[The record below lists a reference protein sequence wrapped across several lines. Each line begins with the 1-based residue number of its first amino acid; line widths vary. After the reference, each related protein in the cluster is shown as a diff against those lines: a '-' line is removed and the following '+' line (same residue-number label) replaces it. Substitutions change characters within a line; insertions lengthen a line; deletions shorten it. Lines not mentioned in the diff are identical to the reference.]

1 MTYNLFEGILLI
13 VLIVSLVIKIPIH
26 MINKSFVL
34 LLLVAI
40 LFFDFS
46 QLENSGWEI
55 FFKVLCLIFG
65 LIFIN
70 STSNK
75 EMSSSEILILSV
87 ALASSLM
94 VSASNFLALYLCLE
108 LQSLSIFILI
118 GRKRNSINK
127 IEASLKYFVLSSI
140 SSGLFLLGSALIFVT
155 TGSCDFIPF
164 SSEGAVVEGVLVLIA
179 LLFKLAASPFH
190 FWTPDVYQGS
200 DNRSLLVLGVLPKI
214 SVFSILVY
222 MYPHNKL
229 ILIATV
235 LSLLI
240 GCVGAINQS
249 ILKRL
254 LGYSSILAIGFAL
267 LSFSL
272 GTFKGYEGSIIY
284 LVIYLITF
292 CAIIIAFRH
301 ITNENTLIVELS
313 NFLTSN
319 KSVTMIFALCIL
331 SMAGI
336 PPLGGFLAKWFV
348 LSAAINAGLI
358 LVSILSILCAMIAG
372 VYYLRLVKITYF
384 EYGKPFLMWKKI
396 LVSRYD
402 SPGFTGIILGV
413 ISYFLIFL
421 LLLPQ
426 LVFHIAHSGT
436 ITLF

>member
-1 MTYNLFEGILLI
+1 MTL
-13 VLIVSLVIKIPIH
+13 SL
-26 MINKSFVL
+26 
-34 LLLVAI
+34 
-40 LFFDFS
+40 
-46 QLENSGWEI
+46 
-55 FFKVLCLIFG
+55 
-65 LIFIN
+65 
-70 STSNK
+70 
-75 EMSSSEILILSV
+75 
-87 ALASSLM
+87 
-94 VSASNFLALYLCLE
+94 
-108 LQSLSIFILI
+108 
-118 GRKRNSINK
+118 
-127 IEASLKYFVLSSI
+127 
-140 SSGLFLLGSALIFVT
+140 
-155 TGSCDFIPF
+155 F

-336 PPLGGFLAKWFV
+336 PPLGG
-348 LSAAINAGLI
+348 
-358 LVSILSILCAMIAG
+358 
-372 VYYLRLVKITYF
+372 
-384 EYGKPFLMWKKI
+384 
-396 LVSRYD
+396 
-402 SPGFTGIILGV
+402 
-413 ISYFLIFL
+413 IF
-421 LLLPQ
+421 
-426 LVFHIAHSGT
+426 S
-436 ITLF
+436 